1 MARRYYSSTAVRTTL
16 ASSVSD
22 VATSMVV
29 NAVTGFPASTPYT
42 LIVDQDTASEEVVEV
57 TARSGTTLTVTRGVD
72 GTTATSHSSGAS
84 VNHGVS
90 ARDFDEPNA
99 FLNDGTLPLVTAK
112 GDILAAT
119 ASGTVDNVAV
129 GTNGYVLTADSTA
142 SAGVKWAVAAA
153 GATGGGSDQVFYNN
167 DQSVTTNYTV
177 PSGKNAMSAG
187 PVTVNS
193 GATVTVSSGSTW
205 VVV

>member
-1 MARRYYSSTAVRTTL
+1 MARRYYSSTAQRTTL
-16 ASSVSD
+16 SSSISD

-29 NAVTGFPASTPYT
+29 GAVTGFPASTPYT
-42 LIVDQDTASEEVVEV
+42 LIIDQDTASEEVVTV
-57 TARSGTTLTVTRGVD
+57 TSRSGTTLTITRASD
-72 GTTATSHSSGAS
+72 GTTATAHSAGAT

-99 FLNDGTLPLVTAK
+99 FLNSGTLPLVTAK

-129 GTNGYVLTADSTA
+129 GTDGYVLTADAAS
-142 SAGVKWAVAAA
+142 SAGVKWALAAA
-153 GATGGGSDQVFYNN
+153 GATGGGTDQVFYNN
-167 DQSVTTNYTV
+167 DQTVTTNYTV
-177 PSGKNAMSAG
+177 PSAKNAMSAG
-187 PVTVNS
+187 PITINS
-193 GATVTVSSGSTW
+193 GATITVSSGSTW

>member
-1 MARRYYSSTAVRTTL
+1 MARRYYSSTAQRTTL
-16 ASSVSD
+16 SSSISD

-29 NAVTGFPASTPYT
+29 GAVTGFPASTPYT
-42 LIVDQDTASEEVVEV
+42 LIIDQDTASEEVVTV
-57 TARSGTTLTVTRGVD
+57 TSRSGTTLTITRASD
-72 GTTATSHSSGAS
+72 GTTATAHSAGAT

-99 FLNDGTLPLVTAK
+99 FLNAGTLPLVTAK

-129 GTNGYVLTADSTA
+129 GTDGYVLTADAA
-142 SAGVKWAVAAA
+142 SAAGVKWALAAA
-153 GATGGGSDQVFYNN
+153 GATGGGTDQVFYNN
-167 DQSVTTNYTV
+167 DQTVTTSYTV
-177 PSGKNAMSAG
+177 PSAKNAMSAG
-187 PVTVNS
+187 PITINS
-193 GATVTVSSGSTW
+193 GATITVSSGSTW

>member
-16 ASSVSD
+16 ASSVSN

-99 FLNDGTLPLVTAK
+99 FLNSGTLPLVTAK
-112 GDILAAT
+112 GDVLAAS
-119 ASGTVDNVAV
+119 ASGTVARVGV
-129 GTNGYVLTADSTA
+129 GTDGYVLTADAAS

-153 GATGGGSDQVFYNN
+153 GATGGGTDQVFYNN

-177 PSGKNAMSAG
+177 PSGKNAMTAG

>member
-16 ASSVSD
+16 ASSVSNIS
-22 VATSMVV
+22 TSFVV

-142 SAGVKWAVAAA
+142 SAGVKWALAAA
-153 GATGGGSDQVFYNN
+153 GATGGGTDQVFYNN
-167 DQSVTTNYTV
+167 DQTVTTNYTV
-177 PSGKNAMSAG
+177 PSGKNAMTAG

>member
-1 MARRYYSSTAVRTTL
+1 MARRYYSSTAQRTTL
-16 ASSVSD
+16 SSSISD

-29 NAVTGFPASTPYT
+29 GAVTGFPASTPYT
-42 LIVDQDTASEEVVEV
+42 LIIDQDTASEEVVTV
-57 TARSGTTLTVTRGVD
+57 TSRSGTTLTITRASD
-72 GTTATSHSSGAS
+72 GTTATAHSAGAT

-99 FLNDGTLPLVTAK
+99 FLNSGTLPLVTAK

-129 GTNGYVLTADSTA
+129 GTDGYVLTADAAS
-142 SAGVKWAVAAA
+142 SAGVKWALAAA
-153 GATGGGSDQVFYNN
+153 GATGGGTDQVFYNN
-167 DQSVTTNYTV
+167 DQTVTTSYTV
-177 PSGKNAMSAG
+177 PSAKNAMSAG
-187 PVTVNS
+187 PITINS
-193 GATVTVSSGSTW
+193 GATITVSSGSTW

>member
-1 MARRYYSSTAVRTTL
+1 MARRYYSSTALRTTL

-57 TARSGTTLTVTRGVD
+57 TARSGTTLTVTRAVD
-72 GTTATSHSSGAS
+72 GTTAVSHSSGAS

-99 FLNDGTLPLVTAK
+99 FINGTGVVTA
-112 GDILAAT
+112 GLLASNAVET
-119 ASGTVDNVAV
+119 AKINAKAV
-129 GTNGYVLTADSTA
+129 TAAKVGSESATNGQTLVADGSGGA
-142 SAGVKWAVAAA
+142 SWGAAA
-153 GATGGGSDQVFYNN
+153 SSGGGYPDIFLL
-167 DQSVTTNYTV
+167 
-177 PSGKNAMSAG
+177 M
-187 PVTVNS
+187 
-193 GATVTVSSGSTW
+193 GA
-205 VVV
+205 

>member
-1 MARRYYSSTAVRTTL
+1 MARRYYSSTALRTTL

-57 TARSGTTLTVTRGVD
+57 TARSGTTLTVTRAVD
-72 GTTATSHSSGAS
+72 GTTAVSHSSGAS

-90 ARDFDEPNA
+90 ARDFSEPNA

-129 GTNGYVLTADSTA
+129 GTNGYVLTADSSA